1 MCAVSTFSCVE
12 PKKTDFCIF
21 EQKKNFRVAK
31 KNSPHSF
38 CCWNLEKKNKKIL
51 REKKTR
57 EKLSGKKLRIDE
69 KINKGRQYL
78 AWKSL
83 QGKWRVEQGS
93 RKMQQQQDLRKKNLV
108 IYI

>member
-12 PKKTDFCIF
+12 PKKPIF
-21 EQKKNFRVAK
+21 VFLSKRKISELQKKIRHTAFVVGIWK
-31 KNSPHSF
+31 
-38 CCWNLEKKNKKIL
+38 KKNKKIL